1 MHATKPARRW
11 QERKRVGELANLASE
26 LRDLAESADELSH
39 DLANPVGP
47 RHELGDLVRQEF
59 DIDVTCYADQL
70 RLDTLVE
77 EITGLVLAPYAES
90 VGEFASSLYD
100 LVDDEDCEIAAC
112 LDCDVDTAAIGEYYM
127 VHGHVWAQAAEPDA
141 GMLASAASR
150 NGSAVGS
157 SRATSPTPCSTI
169 CRTSRRGCGRGF
181 WGSRRHTPG
190 NTGGSSPTTSPSP
203 SPGRTTDS
211 PATPS
216 PGECAVVEPTCSRR
230 SRPIRGSSAQA
241 ERGHR
246 GGDSQHCRRRERTGR
261 NLRRSEGSSRSPSRR
276 TRRWN
281 A

>member
-112 LDCDVDTAAIGEYYM
+112 LDCDVDTAARPRLGAGSRARRTDACIGCLEKRI
-127 VHGHVWAQAAEPDA
+127 GRRLEPRDFAHAVLNDLPNKSARLRSRLLGFEETHTWKHRRQLADDLAVTLA
-141 GMLASAASR
+141 GADDGLSCDTLARRVRRRRTDVLTALEADPRFVRSGRTQASR
-150 NGSAVGS
+150 WRLAALSPP
-157 SRATSPTPCSTI
+157 RAHGTESQTL
-169 CRTSRRGCGRGF
+169 RG
-181 WGSRRHTPG
+181 
-190 NTGGSSPTTSPSP
+190 
-203 SPGRTTDS
+203 
-211 PATPS
+211 
-216 PGECAVVEPTCSRR
+216 VVTVSVE
-230 SRPIRGSSAQA
+230 A
-241 ERGHR
+241 
-246 GGDSQHCRRRERTGR
+246 
-261 NLRRSEGSSRSPSRR
+261 
-276 TRRWN
+276 N